1 MKPDDIE
8 DIQSGQRSSNDR
20 PAWITPDLVAET
32 VRVWSSRSAKPL
44 SEQDAVALILQ
55 FGNFLDATG
64 LMRKQ
69 ETTRESAHRT
79 ASGQQS

>member
-1 MKPDDIE
+1 MKPDDTE
-8 DIQSGQRSSNDR
+8 NVQSALQSSNDR

-32 VRVWSSRSAKPL
+32 VRIWSSRSAKPF

-55 FGNFLDATG
+55 FGNLLDATG

-69 ETTRESAHRT
+69 ETTHESLRRT
-79 ASGQQS
+79 SSGEQS